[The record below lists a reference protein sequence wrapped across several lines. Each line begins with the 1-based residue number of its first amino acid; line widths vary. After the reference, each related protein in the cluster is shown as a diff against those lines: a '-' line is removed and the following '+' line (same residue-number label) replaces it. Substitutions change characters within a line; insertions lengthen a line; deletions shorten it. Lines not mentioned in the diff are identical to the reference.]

1 MKLNLN
7 CMRDILLTLEQF
19 DYGQIIHHKDLEK
32 RLSSNYSEAD
42 VYYSV
47 LKLAEADFIKADY
60 FDVPG
65 GVPQISLIY
74 DITYAGHEFLNSVRP
89 ASVWQKLIPTL
100 QNAGIS
106 SLKIAAKV
114 GYQLALDKI
123 TQTLPL

>member
-32 RLSSNYSEAD
+32 RLSSSYSEAD
-42 VYYSV
+42 VYYSA

-65 GVPQISLIY
+65 NVPQISLIY

-89 ASVWQKLIPTL
+89 TSVWQKLSPTL
-100 QNAGIS
+100 QNAGVS

-123 TQTLPL
+123 IQALPL